1 MMQRRKREGKT
12 DYRARLGMLKS
23 GSLRLVARI
32 SLRNIM
38 LQIIKYESEGDVT
51 LVAVHSNELKKFGW
65 NYGKTNISTAYLL
78 GMLAATKAKK
88 AKISEAIFDCGL
100 RKAMKRGVLFAILK
114 GAIDGGLNIPH
125 NEEAFPSDER
135 IRGEHIEKYT
145 KSLDKESFKKRFSGY
160 EKTGIK
166 PEDIKRQFEAVK
178 EKIIRG

>member
-100 RKAMKRGVLFAILK
+100 RKAMK
-114 GAIDGGLNIPH
+114 
-125 NEEAFPSDER
+125 
-135 IRGEHIEKYT
+135 
-145 KSLDKESFKKRFSGY
+145 
-160 EKTGIK
+160 
-166 PEDIKRQFEAVK
+166 
-178 EKIIRG
+178 